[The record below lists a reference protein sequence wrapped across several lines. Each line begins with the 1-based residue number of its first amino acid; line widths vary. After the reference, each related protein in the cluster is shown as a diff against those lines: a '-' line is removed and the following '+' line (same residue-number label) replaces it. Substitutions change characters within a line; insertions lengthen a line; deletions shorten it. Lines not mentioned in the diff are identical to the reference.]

1 MVRERWVVIPF
12 FYFQDMGIGCS
23 PLFWGSLR
31 IVELWQSNTFHILI
45 KLVHSP
51 TRTLPGLNG
60 HNGLNLLYMG
70 LILVNK
76 AFRLDIFHK
85 FLVALY
91 ACECPKRFITAR
103 ALTLCYTWQV
113 SIKERIST
121 FFVLYCML
129 LLSLETILNNPLYYF
144 DPETSPKQNPTGYF
158 RWFGKP

>member
-1 MVRERWVVIPF
+1 M
-12 FYFQDMGIGCS
+12 
-23 PLFWGSLR
+23 
-31 IVELWQSNTFHILI
+31 
-45 KLVHSP
+45 VHSP

-60 HNGLNLLYMG
+60 HKGLNLLYMG

-113 SIKERIST
+113 SIKERISI

-129 LLSLETILNNPLYYF
+129 LLYLETILNNPLYYF
-144 DPETSPKQNPTGYF
+144 VPETSPKPNRVFPEVWKTLKKLFTFNKCNHTPQFSKTTYLI
-158 RWFGKP
+158 